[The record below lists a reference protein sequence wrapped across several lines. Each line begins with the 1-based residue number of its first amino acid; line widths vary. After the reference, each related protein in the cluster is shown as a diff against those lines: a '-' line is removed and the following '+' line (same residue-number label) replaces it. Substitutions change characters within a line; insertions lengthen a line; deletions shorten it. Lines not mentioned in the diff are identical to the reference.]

1 MKTNQELL
9 DEANSIDFHCRKDG
23 TIEGRVHSK
32 HERELFFIKKAIEV
46 HGINKYN
53 YGLVQYLDNNK
64 KVAIVCP
71 THGSFLQAPRTHISG
86 HGCPKCAGVHN
97 YTTEEWIVQAR
108 KVHGDIY
115 DYSRVQYK
123 NTVTK
128 IEIVCPEHGSF
139 LQIPS
144 THTSGHVC
152 PKCAGVHHYNQQE
165 FLDRCREVH
174 GDKYL
179 YEKALYVQANTH
191 VIITCPKHGDFA
203 QTPSSHLNDY
213 RGCPKCAGR
222 NQNILYLLK
231 CKDTGWYKIGITTD
245 STHRRKVSIGGN
257 VEEIFHIIC
266 EDPRKHETYLHKLY
280 EKDREY
286 NPCVRSGNTEFFSLN
301 KDQVQQIIDYMSSI
315 AIN

>member
-1 MKTNQELL
+1 MKTNRKLL
-9 DEANSIDFHCRKDG
+9 DEISKTIFHYRKDG
-23 TIEGRVHSK
+23 TIVWQK
-32 HERELFFIKKAIEV
+32 HTKYELGLNFIKRAIKI
-46 HGINKYN
+46 HGKNKFL
-53 YGLVQYLDNNK
+53 YGLVDYRNNSTKVSIVCKKEGHIFTVVPSGHLNNK
-64 KVAIVCP
+64 A
-71 THGSFLQAPRTHISG
+71 
-86 HGCPKCAGVHN
+86 
-97 YTTEEWIVQAR
+97 
-108 KVHGDIY
+108 
-115 DYSRVQYK
+115 
-123 NTVTK
+123 
-128 IEIVCPEHGSF
+128 
-139 LQIPS
+139 
-144 THTSGHVC
+144 VC
-152 PKCAGVHHYNQQE
+152 PKCAGVYHYNQQE

-286 NPCVRSGNTEFFSLN
+286 NPCVKSGNTEFFSLN
-301 KDQVQQIIDYMSSI
+301 EEQVAKVRQYMASI